1 MKDLCQYGNRL
12 EDEWEIL
19 PWIPDP
25 RPPFKIWVK
34 PEQIAPFFLVPH
46 HPYAISLLL
55 KISDGFRTEEFRRLG
70 LTGSS
75 EDWER
80 LVRGVIQEFEENNS
94 GMDLFHFDSDKDV
107 FCVYS
112 QYIDDLML
120 LSKMIRAAC
129 DDEKKMRTYL
139 GMIEYIKLFWESAP
153 EGEPPVILYE
163 VDTENERLVLRS
175 IDIFAD
181 GRTRNIPDLYEGA
194 IEIMPIPTVE
204 ELNAHIWGEEFR
216 ACAIEKAEFEAIWES
231 QFYCLGMED

>member
-1 MKDLCQYGNRL
+1 M
-12 EDEWEIL
+12 
-19 PWIPDP
+19 
-25 RPPFKIWVK
+25 K
-34 PEQIAPFFLVPH
+34 PEQIVPFFFVPH

-94 GMDLFHFDSDKDV
+94 GMDLFHFDSDEDV

-129 DDEKKMRTYL
+129 DDEKTMRTYL
-139 GMIEYIKLFWESAP
+139 GVIEYIKLFWEDTP
-153 EGEPPVILYE
+153 EGEPSVILYE
-163 VDTENERLVLRS
+163 VDTGNERLALRS

-181 GRTRNIPDLYEGA
+181 GRIRNIPDLYDGA

-204 ELNAHIWGEEFR
+204 EFNAHVWGEEFR
-216 ACAIEKAEFEAIWES
+216 ACLMEKAEFEAIWEN
-231 QFYCLGMED
+231 QTYDGMLK